1 MLRVRPS
8 FFAPERFEERKE
20 IPLRSRV
27 GLRLLGILAIVLV
40 AVQVALHP
48 VELSG
53 RVPTIVSPVLRINQG
68 LDLRGGS
75 MLVLEGQDTSTVK
88 ATPEAVEAAMSVIE
102 RRIDQL
108 GVVEPT
114 IQRQGP
120 NRIIIELPGI
130 DDPDRAIRLIGKT
143 ALLEF
148 VDTGTQSLPRGAR
161 WGADG
166 KTVTLPEAIP
176 QQTTPPG
183 PGARTLSLAKK
194 VILTGSDLES
204 AQANINQGA
213 GPGELYVVGFKF
225 RGPAAKTFEN
235 YTAANVGKHLTIVLD
250 GEVITSPVIRDRI
263 TGGSGQISGGF
274 ESIEE
279 ARDLAVLLRGGALP
293 IPMKLVEN
301 RTVGP
306 QLGRDSIEAS
316 LRASWIALTAVG
328 LFMTLYY
335 GLPGALAVLALG
347 LYLLFTLA
355 ALAALRATL
364 TLPGIAGL
372 VLSVGLAVDAN
383 VIIFERM
390 KEELRSGKSLRAAI
404 ETGWHRALNAIVD
417 SNVTAVIAAAILF
430 VLGSGP
436 IRGFAVTLSIGVMI
450 SMFTAITVTRAFVDA
465 AALIG
470 LGPMLMRVAGRPRA

>member
-8 FFAPERFEERKE
+8 FFAPERLEERKE

-27 GLRLLGILAIVLV
+27 GLRLLGILVIVLV

-48 VELSG
+48 LGFSG

-148 VDTGTQSLPRGAR
+148 VDTGTQPLPRGAR
-161 WGADG
+161 WSADG

-176 QQTTPPG
+176 QQTTPG
-183 PGARTLSLAKK
+183 QPGARTLSLAKK